1 MNRDIAIY
9 AAVFFTVVLMQV
21 LIFNHIVLF
30 NVAIPFVYILFI
42 LRLPINLNLNVLYT
56 VAFFS
61 GFLVDLFS
69 DTPGVNALSALFMAS
84 LKRPVFFAY
93 VTRDDKTTGISPSLS
108 SLGWATYSK
117 FLISMTAIF
126 CLLNFSIE
134 YFNFA
139 SVKEIAIM
147 TVSSTLLS
155 FILIIAADSLVA
167 TRNEHI

>member
-9 AAVFFTVVLMQV
+9 TAVFFAVVLLQI

-30 NVAIPFVYILFI
+30 NVAIPFVFI
-42 LRLPINLNLNVLYT
+42 FFIIRLPINLNLNLLYT
-56 VAFFS
+56 FAFLA

-69 DTPGVNALSALFMAS
+69 DTPGVNALSSLFTSA

-93 VTRDDKTTGISPSLS
+93 VTRDDKTIGISPSLS

-139 SVKEIAIM
+139 SVKEIAVM
-147 TVSSTLLS
+147 TASSTLLS
-155 FILIIAADSLVA
+155 FILIIAADSLVS
-167 TRNEHI
+167 TRSEHI